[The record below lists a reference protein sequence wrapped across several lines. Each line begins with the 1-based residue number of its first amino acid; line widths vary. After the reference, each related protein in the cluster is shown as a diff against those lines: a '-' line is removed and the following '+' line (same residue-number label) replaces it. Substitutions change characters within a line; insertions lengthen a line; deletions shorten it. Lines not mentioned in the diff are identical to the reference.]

1 MDLFIKFIKCV
12 CQSVIQLQYTLK
24 SLETAKTEKIDN
36 FCAYFKL
43 AKLTHYVMFSEFFY
57 RNETKGIF
65 LYLLELCRKIYCRI
79 NV

>member
-1 MDLFIKFIKCV
+1 MCLSFGNSI
-12 CQSVIQLQYTLK
+12 YGLK